1 MCPLFRP
8 LSEIPTL
15 GVGWATEFLSI
26 PYYGRVVPSPQ
37 TVANAGN
44 VLICLERGCV
54 ADQPQR
60 CDWCF
65 AHSRAPENLNEDTA
79 ISCVRLTL
87 RPSAPGNAP
96 RYASQS
102 SAPRLPA
109 SDRRAP
115 CLRRVRDRET
125 RDRAGLRCSSRNRS
139 RRAGARG

>member
-79 ISCVRLTL
+79 QTRAELCVAYDVL
-87 RPSAPGNAP
+87 
-96 RYASQS
+96 
-102 SAPRLPA
+102 
-109 SDRRAP
+109 
-115 CLRRVRDRET
+115 
-125 RDRAGLRCSSRNRS
+125 GLEEIVGRIRS
-139 RRAGARG
+139 RLIME